1 LRNASIA
8 DGVKSGALILPLQ
21 SKAKRRTER
30 EQRRKVERKS
40 QKEKKKPRPKELL
53 LQGNEAVVEGALR
66 AGCRFFAGYP
76 ITPATE
82 ISEILSTRLPLVDG
96 TFIQMEDEIASL
108 GAVIGASLAGV
119 KAMTAT
125 SGPGF
130 SLMQENLGFAI
141 IAEVPCVVVDVMRG
155 GPSTGLPTS
164 PSQSDVMQARWG
176 THGDHPIIVLSASTV
191 RECYDMTIRAFN
203 FSEKF
208 RTPVILLID
217 EVVGHMREKIALGD
231 QNEIEIFN
239 RVKPTM
245 PPEWYIPYEDTPS
258 GIPSMANFG
267 EGYRYHVT
275 GLTHDIR
282 GFPTSRPDEIGPFI
296 ARLHRKISQH
306 FSEIQIGEFFQTE
319 DAEITVV
326 AYGCVARSAKRAVIE
341 AREKGMKVGL
351 LKLMTLWPFM
361 RSAVEKVL
369 QTSKALIV
377 PEMNMGQISREVK
390 RVNRGITKVV
400 ALNKVDG
407 TIITPG
413 EILDRMMEISDARS
427 N

>member
-1 LRNASIA
+1 M
-8 DGVKSGALILPLQ
+8 
-21 SKAKRRTER
+21 
-30 EQRRKVERKS
+30 
-40 QKEKKKPRPKELL
+40 

-82 ISEILSTRLPLVDG
+82 ISEVLSVKLPRVNG
-96 TFIQMEDEIASL
+96 TFIQMEDEIASI

-130 SLMQENLGFAI
+130 SLMQENLGFAV
-141 IAEVPCVVVDVMRG
+141 IAEIPCVIVNVMRG
-155 GPSTGLPTS
+155 GPSTGLPTF
-164 PSQSDVMQARWG
+164 PAQGDVMQARWG

-191 RECYDMTIRAFN
+191 RECYDMTVRAFN
-203 FSEKF
+203 LSEKF

-217 EVVGHMREKIALGD
+217 EVIAHMREKIVFLE
-231 QNEIEIFN
+231 NEEKEIFN

-245 PPEWYIPYEDTPS
+245 PPEWYIPYENTPS
-258 GIPSMANFG
+258 GVPPMANFG

-282 GFPTSRPDEIGPFI
+282 GFPTLRQDEIGPFI
-296 ARLHRKISQH
+296 NRLHRKISAH
-306 FSEIQIGEFFQTE
+306 FSEIQSAEYFQTE
-319 DAEITVV
+319 DAEITLI

-341 AREKGMKVGL
+341 AREKGLRVGL
-351 LKLMTLWPFM
+351 LKLITLWPFM
-361 RSAVEKVL
+361 RIAVEKVI
-369 QTSKALIV
+369 QTSKVLIV

-390 RVNRGITKVV
+390 RVSRGMARVFT
-400 ALNKVDG
+400 LNKVDG
-407 TIITPG
+407 TIITPS
-413 EILDRMMEISDARS
+413 EIFNRIREVI
-427 N
+427 